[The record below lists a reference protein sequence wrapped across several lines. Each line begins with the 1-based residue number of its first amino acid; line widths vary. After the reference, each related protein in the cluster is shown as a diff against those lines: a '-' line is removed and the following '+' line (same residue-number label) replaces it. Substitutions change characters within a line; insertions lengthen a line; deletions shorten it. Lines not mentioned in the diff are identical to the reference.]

1 MEKKKQAPEKLLA
14 GGTVFILIGLFLL
27 LMTTGV
33 FTGRELIWPFFIILP
48 GFYFIFRAF
57 SGKGR
62 EANILPGMF
71 LTLSGIY
78 MLLAG
83 TILKTHEL
91 KKIWPIFMLISGI
104 SLIPY
109 GFKKKKIYRTKIFV
123 PSIAIILLSLFF
135 LPFSLKLMT
144 IKFLTVTIVW
154 WPVLFI
160 IMGLVLVSVFI
171 SKQYGNKNEK

>member
-1 MEKKKQAPEKLLA
+1 MENKKQAPEKLLA
-14 GGTVFILIGLFLL
+14 GGTLFILTGFFLL

-33 FTGRELIWPFFIILP
+33 FTGKELIWPFFIILP
-48 GFYFIFRAF
+48 GLYFLYKAF
-57 SGKGR
+57 FKKGA

-78 MLLAG
+78 LLLAG
-83 TILKTHEL
+83 TILRAHEI
-91 KKIWPIFMLISGI
+91 KRIWPIFMLISGI

-109 GFKKKKIYRTKIFV
+109 GFKKKRAFRAKIFV

-144 IKFLTVTIVW
+144 IKFLTFTTIW

-171 SKQYGNKNEK
+171 RKQYGKNNDI